1 MNFQDAGN
9 GVFLKYIRFHIFE
22 ASGKWWEFRLRIYD
36 GVNIRPGDGYV
47 ISPWTSYNGNNYTF
61 FPGYDGTSKCIFSS
75 SGLEDSYLSSWNG
88 SNLNSFNNE
97 SSGLFYQSNNSSGST
112 TSISFYRNFGHA
124 DSGTMPY
131 VSTGRRMLV
140 TLNSGD
146 AQTGQS
152 GSYYLLLGQA
162 YFYAW

>member
-1 MNFQDAGN
+1 M
-9 GVFLKYIRFHIFE
+9 
-22 ASGKWWEFRLRIYD
+22 
-36 GVNIRPGDGYV
+36 
-47 ISPWTSYNGNNYTF
+47 ISPWTPYNGNNYTY

-88 SNLNSFNNE
+88 SNLASFNNE
-97 SSGLFYQSNNSSGST
+97 SSGLLYQSTSSIGST
-112 TSISFYRNFGHA
+112 TAISFYRNFGHA
-124 DSGTMPY
+124 DSGTMPS

-146 AQTGQS
+146 AQVGQS

-162 YFYAW
+162 YFYA